1 MDGKHRGRQ
10 PQPSFSG
17 GAVKLST
24 HRKRA
29 IVRRSGSLIPWL
41 VVATAAAQR
50 GPERTPDTWSRDSIV
65 ARLADLRRIHTP
77 EGIEALEPVDID
89 GTKQWISIRGLN
101 RANPVLLV
109 IHGGPGSPIMA
120 SSWAFQK
127 PWEDFF
133 TVVEWDQRGVGKNA
147 RSTDTTAV
155 GPTLSNER
163 LTRDAEEVVA
173 YVRRRLNK
181 DRIVV
186 LGFSWGSILGS
197 RLAKRRPEWL
207 HAYVGVGQS
216 AADGERYLYEAIV
229 RIATARRDTAATRE
243 LAAIAPYP
251 APGANFDI
259 RKALIARKYARR
271 YDGGWYGKPDFDL
284 YFALPQW
291 GPEYSRAD
299 VDAQPAA
306 IRWVENHI
314 VDDPDPDPSVDR
326 RDTFKVPVILMMGR
340 YDLHTPYEAAKAYF
354 ERIDAPTKKFITF
367 ERSAHFIMFE
377 EPGRFLLSLVTEVR
391 PLTGEDPSFQSSH

>member
-1 MDGKHRGRQ
+1 
-10 PQPSFSG
+10 
-17 GAVKLST
+17 VKLST
-24 HRKRA
+24 HCKRA
-29 IVRRSGSLIPWL
+29 IVRGSVGLISW
-41 VVATAAAQR
+41 VVAATATAQR

-109 IHGGPGSPIMA
+109 N
-120 SSWAFQK
+120 
-127 PWEDFF
+127 
-133 TVVEWDQRGVGKNA
+133 QRRVGKNA
-147 RSTDTTAV
+147 RSTDTTVV
-155 GPTLSNER
+155 GRTLSNER

-173 YVRRRLNK
+173 YLRRRLNK
-181 DRIVV
+181 DKTVV

-197 RLAKRRPEWL
+197 RLAKRRPE
-207 HAYVGVGQS
+207 
-216 AADGERYLYEAIV
+216 
-229 RIATARRDTAATRE
+229 

-251 APGANFDI
+251 GPNFDL
-259 RKALIARKYARR
+259 RKAMIARQYPRR

-306 IRWVENHI
+306 IRWAESHV
-314 VDDPDPDPSVDR
+314 VDDPDLDPPADR
-326 RDTFKVPVILMMGR
+326 RDAYQVPVILMMGR
-340 YDLHTPYEAAKAYF
+340 NDLHTPYEAARAYF
-354 ERIDAPTKKFITF
+354 ERIDAPKKQLITF